1 MRTDNIFTQI
11 SAVNLTILQLWSI
24 YKSDGL
30 FVDADFAL
38 SRAKFRDSDVAG
50 KHIPGSINK
59 TASFSVTAGHEFGW
73 YGSACFRYFGP
84 RSLIEDNSQIS
95 DSTFI
100 TNARAGYR
108 VNKRLNVTMDVLS
121 AFDSNSHD
129 IDYFYASR
137 LQGETAEGV
146 EDFHNHPV
154 VPRTFRLSVQ
164 YTYWGLIKK
173 IF

>member
-1 MRTDNIFTQI
+1 MRIDNIFTQI

-30 FVDADFAL
+30 FIDADFAL

-73 YGSACFRYFGP
+73 YGSARFRYFGP
-84 RSLIEDNSQIS
+84 GSLIEDNSQRS
-95 DSTFI
+95 NSTFI
-100 TNARAGYR
+100 TNARVAYR
-108 VNKRLNVTMDVLS
+108 VNKRFNVAIDALNI
-121 AFDSNSHD
+121 FDSNSHD

-137 LQGETAEGV
+137 LQGEPAEGV
-146 EDFHNHPV
+146 EDFHYHPV
-154 VPRTFRLSVQ
+154 IPRTFRLSVQ
-164 YTYWGLIKK
+164 YTY
-173 IF
+173 